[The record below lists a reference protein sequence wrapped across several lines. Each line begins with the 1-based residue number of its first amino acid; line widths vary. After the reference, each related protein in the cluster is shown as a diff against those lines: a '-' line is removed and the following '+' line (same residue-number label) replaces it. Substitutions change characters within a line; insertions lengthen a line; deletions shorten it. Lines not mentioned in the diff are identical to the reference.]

1 MKLWMEM
8 YIFIHYI
15 FLLDIWCK
23 SWIVYIFLNKII
35 YYLIIYNFW
44 MNLTMARF
52 LWFIDI
58 YEISSVLIL

>member
-58 YEISSVLIL
+58 YEISRVLIL

>member
-58 YEISSVLIL
+58 YEISSVLIF

>member
-23 SWIVYIFLNKII
+23 SWIVYIIVYFLIKLFII
-35 YYLIIYNFW
+35 
-44 MNLTMARF
+44 
-52 LWFIDI
+52 
-58 YEISSVLIL
+58 